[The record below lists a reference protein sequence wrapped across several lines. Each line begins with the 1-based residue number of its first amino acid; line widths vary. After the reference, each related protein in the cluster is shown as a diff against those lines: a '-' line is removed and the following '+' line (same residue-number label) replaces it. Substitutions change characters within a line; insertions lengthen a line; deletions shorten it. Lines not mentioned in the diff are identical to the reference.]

1 MDKHNQFESNSGSQH
16 AYLPLAQWLQD
27 ILTLPSLSPHSEH
40 ASLHERGVNNEYHL
54 VFYQQLPDFV
64 VALLK
69 NDARATLRYAP
80 LFYHLIGCAA
90 CHTAY
95 LEVYDAMRAAF
106 TSGDGQILAENGSP
120 SLAVTPPRMLVQL
133 CQVLI
138 SQAQAVLR
146 EARHDHAN
154 NDAWA
159 RSLLQQALRMSS
171 HIMQSTLRQRA
182 LQDLVEVATLY
193 TSIQSD
199 EQAPAAPSLHSY
211 TSLVATGSG
220 TRKGKT
226 RRRAEMLE
234 RPKGEPVI
242 DLQSGSLEGLVTQHE
257 DTLELHLQGLDESL
271 RGHYILISVPLG
283 SILEPVRWLGG
294 NPHAIRS
301 QSPVN
306 DRGSLKTPI
315 GKTELRLTDAE
326 DHNLLEAMFKKLD
339 VRPTD

>member
-1 MDKHNQFESNSGSQH
+1 MNG
-16 AYLPLAQWLQD
+16 
-27 ILTLPSLSPHSEH
+27 
-40 ASLHERGVNNEYHL
+40 YHL
-54 VFYQQLPDFV
+54 VFYKQIPDFV
-64 VALLK
+64 AALLNK
-69 NDARATLRYAP
+69 DTQATLRYAQ
-80 LFYHLIGCAA
+80 LFYQLIGCAA

-95 LEVYDAMRAAF
+95 LEVYDAMRAAL
-106 TSGDGQILAENGSP
+106 TSSDGQVLAENGSH
-120 SLAVTPPRMLVQL
+120 SLASIPPRTLVQL

-138 SQAQAVLR
+138 AQAQAVLR
-146 EARHDHAN
+146 EARRAHSD

-193 TSIQSD
+193 TGAQSD
-199 EQAPAAPSLHSY
+199 EQGPASHTY

-234 RPKGEPVI
+234 RPMGEPVI

-257 DTLELHLQGLDESL
+257 DTLELHLHGLDESL
-271 RGHYILISVPLG
+271 RGHYVLISVPLG

-306 DRGSLKTPI
+306 ERGSLNTPI

-326 DHNLLEAMFKKLD
+326 DHNLLEAMFKRLD
-339 VRPTD
+339 VRVTD